1 MKVPRCLKFQR
12 YIEHGISPEKLQSLL
27 EEDHVASRQHDSELV
42 APVSKLA
49 HERVER
55 NRWAAGIDRK
65 RQSDPQKRVM
75 WALRSTAVFLELLAE
90 AMWHWSEL
98 LEGKSK
104 SRAKHAPG

>member
-1 MKVPRCLKFQR
+1 MKVFRRVKFQR
-12 YIEHGISPEKLQSLL
+12 YIEHGIPLEKLQSLL

-65 RQSDPQKRVM
+65 RQSNPLKQVM
-75 WALRSTAVFLELLAE
+75 WALRSTAVFLQLLAE
-90 AMWHWSEL
+90 AMWGWSNL
-98 LEGKSK
+98 LEKKSK
-104 SRAKHAPG
+104 S